1 MKAQIPYFSNKQRRG
16 LVVFVIIIVLL
27 QAVFFIVK
35 SKSFT
40 NETADYKVDAKTQLQ
55 IDSLKQLALKKFDV
69 QPFNPN
75 FITDYKGFKLGMT
88 TAQIDKLL
96 KFRSTGKYVNSADE
110 FQKVT
115 GVSKEFLDKISP
127 YFKFPEWTQNKKANS
142 YTENSEPVV
151 LKNIDLNK
159 AIIEDLVAIK
169 GIGDYYAN
177 AIINEREKLGGFVSI
192 HQIDFI
198 KGLRPEAVKILK
210 QNTSV
215 KNSTAIKKVN
225 VNTATKEELAQIPYI
240 NSHIARQIV
249 VYRSKQE
256 NPLKIEDLEKINNFP
271 LDKLKIIRLYLT
283 F

>member
-1 MKAQIPYFSNKQRRG
+1 MKTQLPYFSNKQRRA
-16 LVVFVIIIVLL
+16 LVVFVVIIVLL
-27 QAVFFIVK
+27 QVVILVVK
-35 SKSFT
+35 DKSFAK
-40 NETADYKVDAKTQLQ
+40 ETAGYKIDTKTQLQ
-55 IDSLKQLALKKFDV
+55 IDSLKQLAFKKYDL

-75 FITDYKGFKLGMT
+75 FISDYKGFKLGMT
-88 TAQIDKLL
+88 TAEIDKLE
-96 KFRSTGKYVNSADE
+96 KFRSTGKYVNSATE
-110 FQKVT
+110 FQQVT
-115 GVSKEFLDKISP
+115 GVSKELLDKISP
-127 YFKFPEWTQNKKANS
+127 YFKFPEWTQNKKSNTYA
-142 YTENSEPVV
+142 ENSEPVV

-159 AIIEDLVAIK
+159 ASVEDLVAIK

-198 KGLRPEAVKILK
+198 KGVRPEAVKILK
-210 QNTSV
+210 QNTSI
-215 KNSTAIKKVN
+215 KTASTIKKVN

-271 LDKLKIIRLYLT
+271 LDKLQIIKLYLA

>member
-1 MKAQIPYFSNKQRRG
+1 MKTQIPYFSNKQRRS
-16 LVVFVIIIVLL
+16 LVVFVVVIVLL
-27 QAVFFIVK
+27 QIVILVMK
-35 SKSFT
+35 NRSFT
-40 NETADYKVDAKTQLQ
+40 NEIADYKVDGKTQLQ
-55 IDSLKQLALKKFDV
+55 IDSLKQLALKKFDL
-69 QPFNPN
+69 QSFNPN

-88 TAQIDKLL
+88 TAEIDKLL
-96 KFRSTGKYVNSADE
+96 RFRSTGKYVNSADE
-110 FQKVT
+110 FQQVT
-115 GVSKEFLDKISP
+115 GISTELLDKISP
-127 YFKFPEWTQNKKANS
+127 YFKFPEWTQNKKSNT
-142 YTENSEPVV
+142 YVENSEPDV

-159 AIIEDLVAIK
+159 ATVEDLVAIK

-215 KNSTAIKKVN
+215 KNSATIKKVN

-256 NPLKIEDLEKINNFP
+256 IPLKIEDLEKINNFP
-271 LDKLKIIRLYLT
+271 LDKLKIIRLYLD

>member
-1 MKAQIPYFSNKQRRG
+1 MKTQISYFNNKQRRG
-16 LVVFVIIIVLL
+16 LVAFVVIIGLL
-27 QAVFFIVK
+27 QIVILVMK
-35 SKSFT
+35 NRSFT
-40 NETADYKVDAKTQLQ
+40 NETADYKVDTKTQLQ
-55 IDSLKQLALKKFDV
+55 IDSLKQLTLKKFDL

-88 TAQIDKLL
+88 TSEIDKLL
-96 KFRSTGKYVNSADE
+96 KFRSTGKYVNSAAE
-110 FQKVT
+110 FQQVT
-115 GVSKEFLDKISP
+115 GVSTEVLDKISP

-142 YTENSEPVV
+142 YAENSEQVV

-159 AIIEDLVAIK
+159 ATVEELVAIK

-177 AIINEREKLGGFVSI
+177 AIINERQKLGGFVSI

-215 KNSTAIKKVN
+215 KNSATIKKVN

>member
-1 MKAQIPYFSNKQRRG
+1 MKMQLPYFSNKQRRA
-16 LVVFVIIIVLL
+16 LVIFVVIIALL
-27 QAVFFIVK
+27 QVVILIAK
-35 SKSFT
+35 SKSFS
-40 NETADYKVDAKTQLQ
+40 NETADYKVDEKTQLQ
-55 IDSLKQLALKKFDV
+55 IDSLKQLALKKYDL

-75 FITDYKGFKLGMT
+75 FISDYKGFKLGMT
-88 TAQIDKLL
+88 TAEIDKLV
-96 KFRSTGKYVNSADE
+96 KFRSTGKYVNSVAE
-110 FQKVT
+110 FQQVT
-115 GVSKEFLDKISP
+115 GVSKELLDKISP
-127 YFKFPEWTQNKKANS
+127 YFKFPEWTQNKKSNT
-142 YTENSEPVV
+142 YTENSEPIV

-159 AIIEDLVAIK
+159 ATVEDLVEIK

-177 AIINEREKLGGFVSI
+177 AVINEREKLGGFVSI

-198 KGLRPEAVKILK
+198 KGLRPEAVKVLK
-210 QNTSV
+210 QNTSI
-215 KNSTAIKKVN
+215 KTASTIKKVN

-271 LDKLKIIRLYLT
+271 LDKLKIIKLYLA

>member
-1 MKAQIPYFSNKQRRG
+1 MKTQIPHFSNKQRRG
-16 LVVFVIIIVLL
+16 LVVFVVIIVLL
-27 QAVFFIVK
+27 QAVIFIVK
-35 SKSFT
+35 SKVFA

-55 IDSLKQLALKKFDV
+55 IDSLKQLTLKKFDI

-88 TAQIDKLL
+88 TAEIDKLL
-96 KFRSTGKYVNSADE
+96 QFRSTGKYVNSAAE
-110 FQKVT
+110 FQQVT
-115 GVSKEFLDKISP
+115 GVSKEVLDKISP
-127 YFKFPEWTQNKKANS
+127 HFKFPEWTQNKKSNTYA
-142 YTENSEPVV
+142 ENNEPVV

-159 AIIEDLVAIK
+159 ATVEDLVAIK

-177 AIINEREKLGGFVSI
+177 VIINEREKLGGFVSI
-192 HQIDFI
+192 HQIYFI

-215 KNSTAIKKVN
+215 KNSATIKKVN

-256 NPLKIEDLEKINNFP
+256 IPLKIEDLEKINNFP
-271 LDKLKIIRLYLT
+271 LDKLKIIRLYLD

>member
-1 MKAQIPYFSNKQRRG
+1 MQLPYFSNKQRRA
-16 LVVFVIIIVLL
+16 LVVFVVIIVLL
-27 QAVFFIVK
+27 QFVILIAK
-35 SKSFT
+35 SKSFS
-40 NETADYKVDAKTQLQ
+40 NETADYKVDVATQLQ
-55 IDSLKQLALKKFDV
+55 IDSLKQLALKKYDL

-75 FITDYKGFKLGMT
+75 FINDYKGFKLGMT

-96 KFRSTGKYVNSADE
+96 KFRSTGKYVNSAAE
-110 FQKVT
+110 FQQVT
-115 GVSKEFLDKISP
+115 GVSTELLDKISP
-127 YFKFPEWTQNKKANS
+127 YFKFPEWTQNKKSNT
-142 YTENSEPVV
+142 YIENSAPVV

-159 AIIEDLVAIK
+159 ATVEDLVAIK

-210 QNTSV
+210 QNTS
-215 KNSTAIKKVN
+215 IKVAATIIKVN
-225 VNTATKEELAQIPYI
+225 VNTASKEDLAKIPYI
-240 NSHIARQIV
+240 TSYLAREIV

-271 LDKLKIIRLYLT
+271 LDKLKIIRLYLD

>member
-1 MKAQIPYFSNKQRRG
+1 MKMQLPYFSNKNRKAI
-16 LVVFVIIIVLL
+16 LAFVVIIVLL
-27 QAVFFIVK
+27 QVVILIAK
-35 SKSFT
+35 SKSFS
-40 NETADYKVDAKTQLQ
+40 NETTDYKVDEKTQLQ
-55 IDSLKQLALKKFDV
+55 IDSLKKLALKKYDL

-75 FITDYKGFKLGMT
+75 FISDYKGFKLGMT
-88 TAQIDKLL
+88 TAEIDKLL
-96 KFRSTGKYVNSADE
+96 KFRSTGKYINSVAE
-110 FQKVT
+110 FQQVT
-115 GVSKEFLDKISP
+115 GVSKELLDKISP
-127 YFKFPEWTQNKKANS
+127 YFKFPEWTQNKKSNTYAEN
-142 YTENSEPVV
+142 TEQVV
-151 LKNIDLNK
+151 RKNIDLNK
-159 AIIEDLVAIK
+159 ATLEDLVAIK

-177 AIINEREKLGGFVSI
+177 AVINEREKLGGFVSI

-210 QNTSV
+210 QNTSI
-215 KNSTAIKKVN
+215 KTASTIKKVN

-271 LDKLKIIRLYLT
+271 LDKLKIIKLYLT

>member
-1 MKAQIPYFSNKQRRG
+1 MKTQIPYFSNKHRRA
-16 LVVFVIIIVLL
+16 LVLFVVIIVLL
-27 QAVFFIVK
+27 QVVIVVVK
-35 SKSFT
+35 SRSFT

-55 IDSLKQLALKKFDV
+55 IDSLKQLELKKFDL

-75 FITDYKGFKLGMT
+75 FINDYKGFKLGMT
-88 TAQIDKLL
+88 TAEIDKLL
-96 KFRSTGKYVNSADE
+96 KFRSTGKYVNSVAE
-110 FQKVT
+110 FQQVT
-115 GVSKEFLDKISP
+115 GVSTELLDKIST
-127 YFKFPEWTQNKKANS
+127 YFKFLEWTQNRKTNTFQES
-142 YTENSEPVV
+142 SEKVV
-151 LKNIDLNK
+151 LKSIDLNK
-159 AIIEDLVAIK
+159 ATVQDLVAIK

-177 AIINEREKLGGFVSI
+177 AVINEREKLGGFVSI

-215 KNSTAIKKVN
+215 KTSATIKKVN
-225 VNTATKEELAQIPYI
+225 VNTATKEELAKIPYI
-240 NSHIARQIV
+240 NSHISRQIV

-271 LDKLKIIRLYLT
+271 LDKLNIIRLYLD

>member
-1 MKAQIPYFSNKQRRG
+1 MKAQIPYFSNKHRRG
-16 LVVFVIIIVLL
+16 LVAFVVIIVFL
-27 QAVFFIVK
+27 QAVIFIVK
-35 SKSFT
+35 SRSFT
-40 NETADYKVDAKTQLQ
+40 NETADYKVDGKTQLQ
-55 IDSLKQLALKKFDV
+55 IDSLKQLALKKFDL

-88 TAQIDKLL
+88 TAEIDKLL
-96 KFRSTGKYVNSADE
+96 KFRSTGEYVNSAAE

-115 GVSKEFLDKISP
+115 GVSTEVLDKISP
-127 YFKFPEWTQNKKANS
+127 YFKFPEWTQSKKANS
-142 YTENSEPVV
+142 YAENSEPVV

-159 AIIEDLVAIK
+159 ATVEDLVAIK

-215 KNSTAIKKVN
+215 KNSATIKKVN

-256 NPLKIEDLEKINNFP
+256 IPLKIEDLEKINNFP
-271 LDKLKIIRLYLT
+271 LDKLKIIRLYLD

>member
-1 MKAQIPYFSNKQRRG
+1 MKIQLPYFSNKNRKAI
-16 LVVFVIIIVLL
+16 LAFVVIIVLL
-27 QAVFFIVK
+27 QVVILIAK
-35 SKSFT
+35 SKSFS
-40 NETADYKVDAKTQLQ
+40 NETVDYKVDVATQLQ
-55 IDSLKQLALKKFDV
+55 INSLKQQALKKYDL

-75 FITDYKGFKLGMT
+75 FISDYKGFKLGMT
-88 TAQIDKLL
+88 TAEIDKLV
-96 KFRSTGKYVNSADE
+96 KFRSTGKYVNSATE
-110 FQKVT
+110 FQQVT
-115 GVSKEFLDKISP
+115 GVSKELLDKISP
-127 YFKFPEWTQNKKANS
+127 YFKFPEWTQNKKSNT
-142 YTENSEPVV
+142 YTENKESAV

-159 AIIEDLVAIK
+159 ATVEDLIAIK

-210 QNTSV
+210 QNTSI
-215 KNSTAIKKVN
+215 KTASTIKKVN

-271 LDKLKIIRLYLT
+271 LDKLKIIRLYLA

>member
-1 MKAQIPYFSNKQRRG
+1 MKMQLPYFSNKQRRA
-16 LVVFVIIIVLL
+16 LVVFVVIIVLL
-27 QAVFFIVK
+27 QFVILIAK

-40 NETADYKVDAKTQLQ
+40 NATADYKVDVATQLQ
-55 IDSLKQLALKKFDV
+55 IDSLKQLVLKKYEM

-75 FITDYKGFKLGMT
+75 FINDYKGFKLGMT

-96 KFRSTGKYVNSADE
+96 KYRATGKYINSAAE
-110 FQKVT
+110 FQQVT
-115 GVSKEFLDKISP
+115 GVSTELLDKISP
-127 YFKFPEWTQNKKANS
+127 YFKFPEWTQNKKSNT
-142 YTENSEPVV
+142 YIENSAPVV

-159 AIIEDLVAIK
+159 ATVEDLVAIK

-210 QNTSV
+210 QNTS
-215 KNSTAIKKVN
+215 IKVAATIIKVN
-225 VNTATKEELAQIPYI
+225 VNTASKEDLAKIPYI
-240 NSHIARQIV
+240 TSYLAREIV

-271 LDKLKIIRLYLT
+271 LDKLKIIRLYLA

>member
-1 MKAQIPYFSNKQRRG
+1 MKTQLPYFSNKQRRG
-16 LVVFVIIIVLL
+16 LVAFVVLIVLL
-27 QAVFFIVK
+27 QAVILVVK
-35 SKSFT
+35 SRSFT
-40 NETADYKVDAKTQLQ
+40 NETADYKIDTKIQLQ
-55 IDSLKQLALKKFDV
+55 IDSLKKLALKKYDL

-75 FITDYKGFKLGMT
+75 FITDYKGFQLGMT
-88 TAQIDKLL
+88 IAEIDKLL
-96 KFRSTGKYVNSADE
+96 KFRSTGKYVNSAAE
-110 FQKVT
+110 FQQVT
-115 GVSKEFLDKISP
+115 GVSKELLDKISP
-127 YFKFPEWTQNKKANS
+127 YFKFPEWTQNKKSNT
-142 YTENSEPVV
+142 YVENSEPVA

-159 AIIEDLVAIK
+159 ATVEDLVAIK

-177 AIINEREKLGGFVSI
+177 AVINEREKLGGFVSI

-210 QNTSV
+210 QNTNV
-215 KNSTAIKKVN
+215 KPAAAIQKIN
-225 VNTATKEELAQIPYI
+225 INTATKEQLAQIPYV

-271 LDKLKIIRLYLT
+271 LDKLKIIKLYLA

>member
-1 MKAQIPYFSNKQRRG
+1 MKTQLPYFSNKQRKS
-16 LVVFVIIIVLL
+16 LVTFVVIIVLL
-27 QAVFFIVK
+27 QAVILVAK
-35 SKSFT
+35 SRSFT
-40 NETADYKVDAKTQLQ
+40 NETADYKVDTKTQLQ
-55 IDSLKQLALKKFDV
+55 IDSLKQLSLKKYDL

-75 FITDYKGFKLGMT
+75 FINDYKGFKLGMT

-96 KFRSTGKYVNSADE
+96 QFRSTGKYVNSAAE
-110 FQKVT
+110 FQQVT
-115 GVSKEFLDKISP
+115 GVSKELLDNISP
-127 YFKFPEWTQNKKANS
+127 YFKFPEWTQNKKSNTYA
-142 YTENSEPVV
+142 ENNEPVA

-159 AIIEDLVAIK
+159 ASVEDLVAIK

-177 AIINEREKLGGFVSI
+177 AVINEREKLGGFVSI

-210 QNTSV
+210 QNTNV
-215 KNSTAIKKVN
+215 KPAAAIQKIN
-225 VNTATKEELAQIPYI
+225 INTATKEQLAQIPYV

-271 LDKLKIIRLYLT
+271 LDKLKIIRLYLA

>member
-1 MKAQIPYFSNKQRRG
+1 MKMQLPYFSNKQRRA
-16 LVVFVIIIVLL
+16 LVVFVVIIVLL
-27 QAVFFIVK
+27 QFVILIAK
-35 SKSFT
+35 SRSFT
-40 NETADYKVDAKTQLQ
+40 NETANYKVDAATQLQ
-55 IDSLKQLALKKFDV
+55 IDSLKQLVLKKYEM

-75 FITDYKGFKLGMT
+75 FINDYKGFKLGMT
-88 TAQIDKLL
+88 TVEIDKLL
-96 KFRSTGKYVNSADE
+96 KYRATGKYINSAAE
-110 FQKVT
+110 FQQVT
-115 GVSKEFLDKISP
+115 GVSTEMLGKISP
-127 YFKFPEWTQNKKANS
+127 YFKFPEWTQNKKSNT

-159 AIIEDLVAIK
+159 ATIEDLVAIK

-177 AIINEREKLGGFVSI
+177 AVVNEREKLGGFVSI

-210 QNTSV
+210 QNTS
-215 KNSTAIKKVN
+215 IKVAATIIKVN
-225 VNTATKEELAQIPYI
+225 VNTASKEDLAKIPYI
-240 NSHIARQIV
+240 TSYLAREIV

-271 LDKLKIIRLYLT
+271 LDKLKIIKLYLA

>member
-1 MKAQIPYFSNKQRRG
+1 MKMQLPYFSNKQRRA
-16 LVVFVIIIVLL
+16 LVVFVVIIVLL
-27 QAVFFIVK
+27 QFVILIAK
-35 SKSFT
+35 SRSFT
-40 NETADYKVDAKTQLQ
+40 NETANYKVDAATQLQ
-55 IDSLKQLALKKFDV
+55 IDSLKQLALKKYDL

-75 FITDYKGFKLGMT
+75 FINDYKGFKLGMT
-88 TAQIDKLL
+88 TVEIDKLL
-96 KFRSTGKYVNSADE
+96 KYRATGKYINSAAE
-110 FQKVT
+110 FQQVT
-115 GVSKEFLDKISP
+115 GVSTEMLGKISP
-127 YFKFPEWTQNKKANS
+127 YFKFPEWTQNKKSNT

-159 AIIEDLVAIK
+159 ATIEDLVAIK

-177 AIINEREKLGGFVSI
+177 AVVNEREKLGGFVSI

-210 QNTSV
+210 QNTS
-215 KNSTAIKKVN
+215 IKVAATIIKVN
-225 VNTATKEELAQIPYI
+225 VNTASKEDLAKIPYI
-240 NSHIARQIV
+240 TSYLAREIV

-271 LDKLKIIRLYLT
+271 LDKLKIIKLYLA

>member
-1 MKAQIPYFSNKQRRG
+1 MKTQLPYFNNKQRRG
-16 LVVFVIIIVLL
+16 IVILVVIIVLL
-27 QAVFFIVK
+27 QTMLFIVK
-35 SKSFT
+35 NQTFA
-40 NETADYKVDAKTQLQ
+40 NEIADYKVDTKTQLQ
-55 IDSLKQLALKKFDV
+55 IDSLKKVALKKYDM

-75 FITDYKGFKLGMT
+75 FINDYKGFKLGMT
-88 TAQIDKLL
+88 TAEIDKLVQ
-96 KFRSTGKYVNSADE
+96 FRATGKYVNSAAE
-110 FQKVT
+110 FQQVT
-115 GVSKEFLDKISP
+115 GVSSELLNKISP
-127 YFKFPEWTQNKKANS
+127 YFKFPEWTQQKKAS
-142 YTENSEPVV
+142 TFVENSEPVA

-159 AIIEDLVAIK
+159 ATVQDLVAIK

-177 AIINEREKLGGFVSI
+177 AVINEREKLGGFVSI

-198 KGLRPEAVKILK
+198 KGLRPEAVRILK
-210 QNTSV
+210 QNTKV
-215 KNSTAIKKVN
+215 KTALAINKIN

-271 LDKLKIIRLYLT
+271 LDKLKIIRLYLD

>member
-1 MKAQIPYFSNKQRRG
+1 MKTQISYFNNKQRRG
-16 LVVFVIIIVLL
+16 LVAFVVIIVLL
-27 QAVFFIVK
+27 QIVILVMK
-35 SKSFT
+35 NRSFT
-40 NETADYKVDAKTQLQ
+40 NETADYKVDTKTQLQ
-55 IDSLKQLALKKFDV
+55 IDSLKQLTLKKFDL

-88 TAQIDKLL
+88 TAEIDKLL
-96 KFRSTGKYVNSADE
+96 KFRSTGKYVNSAAE
-110 FQKVT
+110 FQQVT
-115 GVSKEFLDKISP
+115 GVSTEVLDKISP

-142 YTENSEPVV
+142 YAENSEQVV

-159 AIIEDLVAIK
+159 ATIEELVAIK

-177 AIINEREKLGGFVSI
+177 AIINERQKLGGFVSI

-215 KNSTAIKKVN
+215 KNSATIKKVN

>member
-1 MKAQIPYFSNKQRRG
+1 LPYFSNKQRRA
-16 LVVFVIIIVLL
+16 LVVFVVIIVLL
-27 QAVFFIVK
+27 QFVILIAK
-35 SKSFT
+35 SKSFS
-40 NETADYKVDAKTQLQ
+40 NETADYKVDVATQLQ
-55 IDSLKQLALKKFDV
+55 IDSLKQLALKKYDL

-75 FITDYKGFKLGMT
+75 FINDYKGFKLGMT

-96 KFRSTGKYVNSADE
+96 KFRSTGKYVNSAAE
-110 FQKVT
+110 FQQVT
-115 GVSKEFLDKISP
+115 GVSTELLDKISP
-127 YFKFPEWTQNKKANS
+127 YFKFPEWTQNKKSNT
-142 YTENSEPVV
+142 YIENSAPVV

-159 AIIEDLVAIK
+159 ATVEDLVAIK

-210 QNTSV
+210 QNTS
-215 KNSTAIKKVN
+215 IKVAATIIKVN
-225 VNTATKEELAQIPYI
+225 VNTASKEDLAKIPYI
-240 NSHIARQIV
+240 TSYLAREIV

-271 LDKLKIIRLYLT
+271 LDKLKIIKLYLA